1 MIPQSFCNLDF
12 PHTIT
17 RWDEAVPL
25 GNGVCGALIWGAADA
40 LRFSLDRG
48 DIWDTRLCPDIDK
61 ARFCYREMVRL
72 VREKEEE
79 EIRRIFDAPYNHP
92 IPSKLPAGKI
102 IFDFGTRENVT
113 SLLDISKAQA
123 GISIGEIRLE
133 SFLHAGKN
141 IGYIRVN
148 LPVNSFRFRI
158 ENPPFGLDCDG
169 PEERILADSVNTAS
183 LKVLRYPAPEILE
196 GQDMRY
202 FVQTVSGDFSYG
214 IFVKAKEEK
223 GHTLLVLYRGDRCQG
238 GEMAPGGAGGAG
250 GGAGNRI

>member
-1 MIPQSFCNLDF
+1 MKQRIPQSFCNLNF

-48 DIWDTRLCPDIDK
+48 
-61 ARFCYREMVRL
+61 
-72 VREKEEE
+72 
-79 EIRRIFDAPYNHP
+79 
-92 IPSKLPAGKI
+92 
-102 IFDFGTRENVT
+102 
-113 SLLDISKAQA
+113 
-123 GISIGEIRLE
+123 
-133 SFLHAGKN
+133 
-141 IGYIRVN
+141 YIRVN
-148 LPVNSFRFRI
+148 LPENSFRFRI
-158 ENPPFGLDCDG
+158 ENPQFGLDSDG
-169 PEERILADSVNTAS
+169 PEERVLADSVNTAS

-223 GHTLLVLYRGDRCQG
+223 GHTLLVYTVETGVKDEKRRRDVLAELEEALETGYEKALAEHCKW
-238 GEMAPGGAGGAG
+238 
-250 GGAGNRI
+250 